1 MEKLMTSRREFGL
14 WGENIAAN
22 YLRKNGYEIV
32 DRNVYTKYGEI
43 DLVVR
48 QGHCIV
54 FVEVKTRSST
64 AFGLPEEAITEQ
76 KQVHLLESAQAY
88 LQMHP
93 KLRGDWRI
101 DVIAVQRFSQDQ
113 EPEIVHF
120 ENAFT

>member
-1 MEKLMTSRREFGL
+1 MTSRREFGL

-93 KLRGDWRI
+93 KLSGDWRI

>member
-1 MEKLMTSRREFGL
+1 MTSRREFGL

-22 YLRKNGYEIV
+22 YLKKNGYEIV

-48 QGHCIV
+48 QGHCTV

-64 AFGLPEEAITEQ
+64 SFGLPEEAITEQ

-93 KLRGDWRI
+93 KLSGDWRI
-101 DVIAVQRFSQDQ
+101 DVIAVQRFSHDQ